1 MVNESGSIVNPKQGA
16 YVQLHIAVLLFG
28 ITGILGRLIE
38 LPETVLVW
46 WRMLI
51 TVLSLLLIPG
61 LVKGVFRIPKRT
73 ISGISATGVVVAL
86 HWIFFFGAIHW
97 SNVSIALICLAT
109 ASFFTT
115 LLEPLIL
122 KTGFKWHEA
131 LLGLMIVPG
140 MYLIV
145 QDVPEGMMVGV
156 FAGILSAVLAAFFSI
171 LNKKWLIKTRPLPIT
186 LLELGSGWLFICFL
200 LPFYILAVDEVRFW
214 PTPHEWVYLGILAIL
229 CTTVAFVLT
238 LNALQHLTP
247 FTTNLTINLEP
258 VYAIILAWLI
268 FSENEDLGSRFYF
281 GSLVIIAAL
290 FANVWLQKRFGER
303 LIR

>member
-1 MVNESGSIVNPKQGA
+1 MVLKSGSNSNPKTGA

-51 TVLSLLLIPG
+51 TVVSLLLIPG
-61 LVKGVFRIPKRT
+61 LLKGLFLIPRRIVT
-73 ISGISATGVVVAL
+73 GISATGIIVAL

-115 LLEPLIL
+115 LMEPLIL

-131 LLGLMIVPG
+131 LLGLLIVPG

-145 QDVPEGMMVGV
+145 QDVPEEMMIGV
-156 FAGILSAVLAAFFSI
+156 FAGILSAALAAFFSI
-171 LNKKWLIKTRPLPIT
+171 LNKKWLVKTRPLPIT
-186 LLELGSGWLFICFL
+186 LLELGSGWLFICIL
-200 LPFYILAVDEVRFW
+200 LPFYILVAEDMRFW
-214 PTPHEWVYLGILAIL
+214 PTPEEWIYLAILAIL

-258 VYAIILAWLI
+258 VYAIILAWII
-268 FSENEDLGSRFYF
+268 FSENEDLGERFYF

-290 FANVWLQKRFGER
+290 FAHAYIQKRFGER